1 MRKRI
6 SWQNPILGAT
16 LLILVMSSSL
26 SWGLTNNIDWLEN
39 SVPNIFSGLA
49 TLLVGL
55 YAFTLYKKQ
64 KDDLKKDAAN
74 ILLLELQNAEK
85 VLKLAQRSLE
95 KTPPEL
101 PYDSIAMPTES
112 WSKSKYLFV
121 TDFDDNQWEAISNF
135 YNACALFD
143 ESVRTHASYFQKN
156 EEQIRVNIQ
165 QRSAE
170 IAKEYSERVN
180 KAKTADEKDKLRA
193 ELRVKIDEATDLY
206 LSGVSEY
213 RPVKPINDAKLCV
226 EAIKLNIS
234 LPSAISRLKEL
245 VR

>member
-1 MRKRI
+1 MKKI
-6 SWQNPILGAT
+6 FSWQNPILGA
-16 LLILVMSSSL
+16 SSIVIIMAVLFYIGVRNQIS
-26 SWGLTNNIDWLEN
+26 WLEN
-39 SVPNIFSGLA
+39 QVPSIFSAFA

-95 KTPPEL
+95 KSPAEL
-101 PYDSIAMPTES
+101 PYDSVSMPTES
-112 WSKSKYLFV
+112 WSKNKYLFV
-121 TDFDDNQWEAISNF
+121 TDFNNNQWEAISNF

-143 ESVRTHASYFQKN
+143 ESVKTNASYFQKN

-170 IAKEYSERVN
+170 LSKEYGGKIDKVE
-180 KAKTADEKDKLRA
+180 TTDEKSKLKA
-193 ELRVKIDEATDLY
+193 ELRAKIEESTDLY

-213 RPVKPINDAKLCV
+213 RPLKPINDAKLCV
-226 EAIKLNIS
+226 ETIKLNIS
-234 LPSAISRLKEL
+234 LPGALGKLTEL
-245 VR
+245 IK